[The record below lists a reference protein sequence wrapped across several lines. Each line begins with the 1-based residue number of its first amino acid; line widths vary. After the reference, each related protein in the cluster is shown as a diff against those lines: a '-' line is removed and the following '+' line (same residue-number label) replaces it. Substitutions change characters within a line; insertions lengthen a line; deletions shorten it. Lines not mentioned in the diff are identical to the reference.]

1 MDYSGWELEYFDRS
15 TNFRNYEFEL
25 ISKYIKGKILE
36 VGPGSG
42 INLKYYA
49 DSEKDIVLLET
60 NKKIFKNLHDKFVN
74 EANIKLINS
83 DINTIDTKFDTIL
96 YLDVLEHIEYDEQE
110 ILKSYSLLNNGG
122 YLVFVVPAFQFLFTN
137 YDISVGHYRRYNKS
151 FFKKFSKNNN
161 INCVELKY
169 FDCFGFF
176 FILAAK
182 LFRSNEKKTINL
194 GTFIWN
200 MLIPVSKFFDKI
212 IFNSFGK
219 SAICVLKKK

>member
-60 NKKIFKNLHDKFVN
+60 NKKIFKNLQEKFVN
-74 EANIKLINS
+74 KPNIKLINS

-161 INCVELKY
+161 IDCVELKY

-176 FILAAK
+176 CILANK
-182 LFRSNEKKTINL
+182 LFKSNEKKTINL

-200 MLIPVSKFFDKI
+200 KLIPLSKFFDKI
-212 IFNSFGK
+212 TFNSFGK
-219 SAICVLKKK
+219 SIICVLKKK